1 VGLDVKK
8 NNWRGLKKM
17 TYNYSY
23 TKDDFKNIVVDGMG
37 TAGAS
42 VVDWIDLFI
51 LLVVLGFI
59 IGTFIKL
66 GKLVRG

>member
-1 VGLDVKK
+1 
-8 NNWRGLKKM
+8 M
-17 TYNYSY
+17 SYNYTY

-42 VVDWIDLFI
+42 VVDWLDLFI
-51 LLVVLGFI
+51 LLIVLGFI

-66 GKLVRG
+66 GKLIRG